1 MNTSFLIGDKIGRPK
16 AEGLVQHVGIYFG
29 DHRVFHHLPGKNA
42 HISTLHEFAAGQE
55 VTLSERKTDVDIT
68 RINDRAI
75 ESLRQAKPYH
85 LTDFNCEDA
94 ANYVLHGRIGSP
106 QALFWIVAAVV
117 ALVGAGYVIY
127 KNLQGSSAKKA

>member
-16 AEGLVQHVGIYFG
+16 AEGLVQHVGIYLG
-29 DHRVFHHLPGKNA
+29 VHGVFHHLPGKNA

-55 VTLSERKTDVDIT
+55 VTLAERKADLDLAQL
-68 RINDRAI
+68 NERAI
-75 ESLRQAKPYH
+75 ESLRKAKPYH

-106 QALFWIVAAVV
+106 QALFWIVAAVI
-117 ALVGAGYVIY
+117 ALAGAGYVIY
-127 KNLQGSSAKKA
+127 KNLQGPATKRA